1 MSLMLKDMP
10 TFLKPR
16 ERLKTYGVASLTN
29 EELLAILLRTGTKDI
44 SVKNL
49 ALNVLQTIEK
59 IADLENLTLN
69 SLIKIKGMG
78 EAKAMSILAA
88 LELGKRVF
96 ILKGSKEIE
105 QIRSGKDVYAKF
117 KYLNQLEQ
125 QENLIALLLDNKS
138 RVIESKVIF
147 KGSLNTSI
155 AHPREI
161 FKYAINNNAAYIII
175 VHNHPSGDATPS
187 PQDKLFTQD
196 LIKSGKIIGI
206 EVIDHIII
214 GKNNYYTYKEN
225 KVINL

>member
-16 ERLKTYGVASLTN
+16 ERLKTYGAASLTN

-138 RVIESKVIF
+138 KVIASKVIF

-187 PQDKLFTQD
+187 PQDKLFTHD